1 MTETALRLIPSATPS
16 TLGEDSPTDYAAE
29 VGKLV
34 HAAQSP
40 GAIAGGLALGS
51 ASGFAIYRLR
61 NAKGTTKPT
70 YALSVIGGVFTAVV
84 SHALISWAMYRGSD
98 KKNLSD
104 MNAIDQYNQAQ
115 KRMSELNAEYERN
128 MLQHAKASMHP
139 VAIGVGIG
147 TAAASIY
154 GLYKWRNPKGSTK
167 QRWVLPLIGGLLAGG
182 AAQGLAGAVIAG
194 SQAELP
200 SSQTKSLSDMPI
212 SDLFDFSSVT
222 SGIVT
227 AASVV
232 CLYGGGRYLYDT
244 WSRTRSSARSS
255 KR

>member
-1 MTETALRLIPSATPS
+1 MSNTALRLIPTAALSE
-16 TLGEDSPTDYAAE
+16 GSPTDYAAE

-34 HAAQSP
+34 DAAQSP
-40 GAIAGGLALGS
+40 GAIAGGLALGG

-84 SHALISWAMYRGSD
+84 SHALISWAMYRSSD

-115 KRMSELNAEYERN
+115 KRMNELNAEYERN
-128 MLQHAKASMHP
+128 MLEQAKASMHP
-139 VAIGVGIG
+139 VAIGVGVG

-167 QRWVLPLIGGLLAGG
+167 QRWVLPVIGGLFAGG
-182 AAQGLAGAVIAG
+182 AAQGIAGAVIAG
-194 SQAELP
+194 SRSELP
-200 SSQTKSLSDMPI
+200 ATATKNLSDMPM

-227 AASVV
+227 AASIV

-244 WSRTRSSARSS
+244 WSRSRSKSANGST